1 MKGYLSVA
9 RTLLGVDRSDRLR
22 GQIIHEYEEVSI
34 IQVLFKACLYWP
46 MASHMRDEGIGEEMW
61 VGSMDCNR
69 KKIIACDALP
79 AISVNG

>member
-1 MKGYLSVA
+1 MSMRRSPLS
-9 RTLLGVDRSDRLR
+9 RFF
-22 GQIIHEYEEVSI
+22 
-34 IQVLFKACLYWP
+34 FKACLYWP
-46 MASHMRDEGIGEEMW
+46 MASHMHDEGIGEEMW